1 MKKISNSMYILLFTR
16 LLVLLIIAKGI
27 SIAIYLYLPSDGVE
41 LNMKSNYQPKYQRVN
56 FKNMISKVNIL
67 VEKSITQE
75 QVGTSITNMT
85 LKGLY
90 GTKSKGYIIVAMK
103 SNLRETTI
111 LGIGENY
118 QSYLLKSISAS
129 SALFEKDGA
138 MFVLDIE
145 GSRKIKN
152 IIERKVYAKNNI
164 AKEDISYYAKNPKE
178 IWKEISISENKDGK
192 DSKGFKVTRVNKN
205 SKIYALGLRTGDVII
220 KVNNVTLNSYK
231 DALGIYENIDKLDM
245 VQIVL
250 IRNNKEVELVYE
262 IN

>member
-1 MKKISNSMYILLFTR
+1 MKKISNPMYILLFTK

-27 SIAIYLYLPSDGVE
+27 SMAIYLYLPSDGVE
-41 LNMKSNYQPKYQRVN
+41 LNIKSNYQPKYQRVD
-56 FKNMISKVNIL
+56 FKNMISKINIL

-75 QVGTSITNMT
+75 QVGVSITNMI

-103 SNLRETTI
+103 SNLKETAI

-118 QSYLLKSISAS
+118 QGYLLKSISSS
-129 SALFEKDGA
+129 SAMFEKDGA
-138 MFVLDIE
+138 KFVLDIE

-152 IIERKVYAKNNI
+152 IIDRKVYTKSNI

-178 IWKEISISENKDGK
+178 IFKEISISENKDGK
-192 DSKGFKVTRVNKN
+192 NPKGFKVTKVNKN
-205 SKIYALGLRTGDVII
+205 SKIYALGLRVGDVII

-245 VQIVL
+245 MQIVL
-250 IRNNKEVELVYE
+250 MRNNQEVELVYE